1 MLPGKTFTVNDIV
14 AIATRRRWLILVP
27 FALGLLAVP
36 VIAPR
41 IPDLYRS
48 ETLIMIIPQRV
59 PDSYVK
65 STVTQTVEDRLPA
78 ISDQIMSRS
87 RLEKIVLDFN
97 LYAQERQ
104 QAPMEDVVAHMR
116 SDVGPIS
123 IRQGERSFRV
133 GFTNTDPGTA
143 QKVAARLARL
153 FIDENS
159 AERESQAENTNVF
172 LESQLEE
179 AKQRLLQ
186 HEGKLEVFKRTHSG
200 ELPSQQESNL
210 RSMQSTQMLLQA
222 LNESINRASERRLL
236 VERQLVDAR
245 TLPVAV
251 SIPTPVV
258 GNQPTAIA
266 GLTAAQQL
274 ETERA
279 KLVAIRQRYSEDH
292 PDVIS
297 ARRLIRELEAKA
309 DEEAKRP
316 APDKPKV
323 MTREEQE
330 REKKA
335 RELEAELAVIDRQLD
350 TNHAEEGRLR
360 AIIADYQRKVEAV
373 PARESELVELT
384 RDYEVLKKQYDSL
397 LLRREDSKL
406 AANLERRQI
415 GEQFRVLD
423 PATLPERPV
432 NRIKRLG
439 IVFAVAIVGLFLG
452 LGISALLEVMD
463 SSFSREDEIARLLRL
478 PVLANVP
485 VIASDVERQ
494 RQRRRRIMTD
504 VVGASVFVGSV
515 ATVAVWGFLQL

>member
-14 AIATRRRWLILVP
+14 KIVARRRWMILLP

-65 STVTQTVEDRLPA
+65 STVTQTVEDRLPG

-97 LYAQERQ
+97 LYQKERQ
-104 QAPMEDVVAHMR
+104 LAPMEDVVASMR

-133 GFTNTDPGTA
+133 GFTNTDPATA

-186 HEGKLEVFKRTHSG
+186 HERKLEEYKRSHSG

-210 RSMQSTQMLLQA
+210 RVIQSTQLLLQS

-245 TLPVAV
+245 TLPIAV
-251 SIPTPVV
+251 PLPTSG
-258 GNQPTAIA
+258 GNQPASVV
-266 GLTAAQQL
+266 GLSAAQQL
-274 ETERA
+274 EAERA
-279 KLVAIRQRYSEDH
+279 KLVAMRQRYSEEH
-292 PDVIS
+292 PDVR
-297 ARRLIRELEAKA
+297 AAEKLIRQLEAKA
-309 DEEAKRP
+309 EEEAKRP
-316 APDKPKV
+316 APDRPKV
-323 MTREEQE
+323 ITREEQE

-350 TNHAEEGRLR
+350 VNQTEGTRLR
-360 AIIADYQRKVEAV
+360 NVIAEYQRKVEAV

-384 RDYEVLKKQYDSL
+384 RDYEVLKTQYDSL

-432 NRIKRLG
+432 NRVRRLG
-439 IVFAVAIVGLFLG
+439 IVFAAAILG
-452 LGISALLEVMD
+452 LLLGTGVAALLEVMD
-463 SSFSREDEIARLLRL
+463 SSFAREDEVARLLRL

-485 VIASDVERQ
+485 VIASDAERK

-504 VVGASVFVGSV
+504 VVAASVFVGSV

>member
-1 MLPGKTFTVNDIV
+1 MLPGKTFTVNDIL
-14 AIATRRRWLILVP
+14 AIAKRRRWMILVP

-41 IPDLYRS
+41 IADLYRS

-97 LYAQERQ
+97 LYQQERQ
-104 QAPMEDVVAHMR
+104 QAPMEDVLTRMR

-133 GFTNTDPGTA
+133 GFTNPDPVTA
-143 QKVAARLARL
+143 QKVAARLATL

-186 HEGKLEVFKRTHSG
+186 HERKLEEYKRNHSG

-210 RSMQSTQMLLQA
+210 RVIQSTQLLLQS
-222 LNESINRASERRLL
+222 LSESINRASERRLL
-236 VERQLVDAR
+236 IERQLVDAR
-245 TLPVAV
+245 TLPIAAPPP
-251 SIPTPVV
+251 SSV
-258 GNQPTAIA
+258 GNQPASVI
-266 GLTAAQQL
+266 GLSAAQQL
-274 ETERA
+274 EAERA
-279 KLVAIRQRYSEDH
+279 KLVALRQRYSEEH
-292 PDVIS
+292 PDVRT
-297 ARRLIRELEAKA
+297 AQKLIQQLEVKA
-309 DEEAKRP
+309 EEEAKRP
-316 APDKPKV
+316 APDRPKM

-360 AIIADYQRKVEAV
+360 AVIADYQRKVEAV

-384 RDYEVLKKQYDSL
+384 RDYEVLKKQCDSL

-423 PATLPERPV
+423 AATLPERPV

-439 IVFAVAIVGLFLG
+439 IVFAVAIVGLLLG
-452 LGISALLEVMD
+452 LSAAALLEVLD

-485 VIASDVERQ
+485 VIASDAERQ
-494 RQRRRRIMTD
+494 RLRRRRIMTD